1 MRERNKNILILV
13 LVIGIPALVFLPSL
27 FLGFNP
33 FWDLFYVYRNPFQ
46 KTISLPLVREAFIS
60 FVEGNYHPLTL
71 ISHSLDYTIWRE
83 NPFGHHLTSY
93 LFHLLNVCLVFI
105 LIKNLAHKWS
115 RRLGISALYIAGLTA
130 IIFGIHPLRVESVA
144 WITERKDVLFS
155 FFYLLTIYLF
165 IRARKERKSY
175 LYWGAL
181 LVYLGSVLSKAMAV
195 SLPAV
200 VMILDYM
207 VLSPRGKRTFRA
219 SLFRGIPFALLS
231 AAAAYLAMLGQYRGS
246 LMAPLT
252 PVIILRNLLQLP
264 GIVLFYVGKTLW
276 PFGMSPL
283 YPIEPMG
290 RVDYIIFSW
299 IFSAAVVSVFWFF
312 RKHLPALITGLTV
325 FILLLLP
332 VGGMVRV
339 GAQVLADRFSYLPTI
354 PVIFALCVLAIMMVK
369 YAGRFKWLVVS
380 GLILWITI
388 LGISTI
394 SYITIWDDPVA
405 VTRRAYDR
413 YPGSRIIRLMM
424 LRTYN
429 SSAAGL
435 IESGQFDR
443 AIMEV
448 GRAISIQPD
457 FPDSYQIY
465 AYALERLGRKE
476 QAEEARR
483 KGNEIKRELGERYF
497 NQGLFYAKLEDY
509 HRAEELFRETL
520 IYNEVRVEA
529 YYNLAIIYQKWGDFS
544 AAAAELRKAIA
555 IYPDQPILRRQLD
568 NIIRTQAVN
577 LPDKECE

>member
-1 MRERNKNILILV
+1 
-13 LVIGIPALVFLPSL
+13 
-27 FLGFNP
+27 
-33 FWDLFYVYRNPFQ
+33 
-46 KTISLPLVREAFIS
+46 
-60 FVEGNYHPLTL
+60 
-71 ISHSLDYTIWRE
+71 
-83 NPFGHHLTSY
+83 
-93 LFHLLNVCLVFI
+93 
-105 LIKNLAHKWS
+105 
-115 RRLGISALYIAGLTA
+115 
-130 IIFGIHPLRVESVA
+130 
-144 WITERKDVLFS
+144 
-155 FFYLLTIYLF
+155 
-165 IRARKERKSY
+165 
-175 LYWGAL
+175 
-181 LVYLGSVLSKAMAV
+181 
-195 SLPAV
+195 